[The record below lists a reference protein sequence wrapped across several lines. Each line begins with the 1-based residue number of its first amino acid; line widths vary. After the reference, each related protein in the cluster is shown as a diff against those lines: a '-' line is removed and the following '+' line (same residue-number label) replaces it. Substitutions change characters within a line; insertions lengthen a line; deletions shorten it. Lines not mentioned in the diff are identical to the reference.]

1 MATYGGWTEV
11 REYRVWSAEDT
22 YAVVTVS
29 KHRNGWFHVYEDGPE
44 DQELKTRSEGYAFRY
59 AANRAELI
67 HDEAI
72 NMCPCL
78 TDASYD
84 QEEREECE
92 DAARNVYGSPH
103 GVRTQVVD
111 SITGYEIESWEL

>member
-11 REYRVWSAEDT
+11 REYRVWASEDT

-29 KHRNGWFHVYEDGPE
+29 KHRNGWFHVYEDGQE
-44 DQELKTRSEGYAFRY
+44 GQELKTRSEGYAYRY
-59 AANRAELI
+59 AATRAELI

-72 NMCPCL
+72 DLCPCV
-78 TDASYD
+78 TDAGYD
-84 QEEREECE
+84 PEEREACE

-111 SITGYEIESWEL
+111 MVENRELESWNL